1 MFGKQVV
8 WVLVVVPVV
17 DDGPAGRVHL
27 SAQPAPKA
35 AYTSQQL
42 INIHFPW
49 PKETQKRP
57 RVKSEWV
64 FFIIIY
70 FNCRDLKKPKLL
82 K

>member
-1 MFGKQVV
+1 MFGRQIL
-8 WVLVVVPVV
+8 WILIVVPVV

-49 PKETQKRP
+49 PKEEQKLP
-57 RVKSEWV
+57 RVKSKCWV
-64 FFIIIY
+64 FFFII
-70 FNCRDLKKPKLL
+70 LTVET
-82 K
+82 